1 MAFHVAFLNDCY
13 QTASRLN
20 KRNAAESFA
29 EHGFSKKEF
38 DDNEE
43 LVDIE
48 EEESPETADDD
59 IFADEVL
66 DDEE

>member
-1 MAFHVAFLNDCY
+1 MH
-13 QTASRLN
+13 SRTVSHSQSMVL
-20 KRNAAESFA
+20 
-29 EHGFSKKEF
+29 KERI

>member
-1 MAFHVAFLNDCY
+1 MH
-13 QTASRLN
+13 SRTVSHSQSMVSQ
-20 KRNAAESFA
+20 R
-29 EHGFSKKEF
+29 KKF